1 MNILRHDSKNA
12 FYSLEDFLDGKE
24 IGAPFDKERQ
34 MRAFGEIA
42 ANHDG
47 TCGEKIYE
55 FMRKELGKR

>member
-1 MNILRHDSKNA
+1 MEIKIGSRIISEQSKPYFIA
-12 FYSLEDFLDGKE
+12 D
-24 IGAPFDKERQ
+24 
-34 MRAFGEIA
+34 IA